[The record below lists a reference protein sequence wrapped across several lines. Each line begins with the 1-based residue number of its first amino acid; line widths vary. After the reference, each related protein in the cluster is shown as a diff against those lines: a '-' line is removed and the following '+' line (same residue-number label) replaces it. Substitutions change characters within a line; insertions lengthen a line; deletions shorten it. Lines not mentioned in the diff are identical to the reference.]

1 LRDAGTA
8 KQLQKRIVSWR
19 ELFESA
25 KPRQGLQDAGYD
37 HTLVIF
43 GSVGQERPLRIEAK
57 IEDLHEAE
65 STQEYQLGTIHVYE
79 DNSRNKLMELTTI
92 DVER

>member
-1 LRDAGTA
+1 
-8 KQLQKRIVSWR
+8 V
-19 ELFESA
+19 
-25 KPRQGLQDAGYD
+25 
-37 HTLVIF
+37 LVIF

-65 STQEYQLGTIHVYE
+65 NTQEYQLGTIHVYE

-92 DVER
+92 DVERYGLRRNLEELNSDTL